1 MCSQKKMSAVSH
13 KCVLLGDSN
22 VGKSCLV
29 VRFARGEFFDYQVR
43 PVAPWLSLRAGRRRA
58 LSAALRSS
66 PLSRVAQTKM
76 HP

>member
-1 MCSQKKMSAVSH
+1 MSAVSH

-43 PVAPWLSLRAGRRRA
+43 PVAPWLL
-58 LSAALRSS
+58 LE
-66 PLSRVAQTKM
+66 
-76 HP
+76 